1 MLICFSFENLFKYL
15 KFHFLTSGVYLMN
28 IFFIKELKI
37 KIRINTLYGFC
48 FKKSSNIENLD
59 YLDLRKFY

>member
-1 MLICFSFENLFKYL
+1 
-15 KFHFLTSGVYLMN
+15 MN